1 MKFVENMK
9 SESHKITTLEE
20 KKDEEKREWIK
31 TSFWAPDNT
40 PLAKDSKIEVSQAPL
55 KNLYCPALSISNK
68 DAHKIKVKELISL
81 KLDVNELQE
90 FICWTCQKALVH
102 QKISTSRKCGHVMCK
117 DCFLKFS
124 F

>member
-40 PLAKDSKIEVSQAPL
+40 PLAKDSKIEVS
-55 KNLYCPALSISNK
+55 
-68 DAHKIKVKELISL
+68 
-81 KLDVNELQE
+81 
-90 FICWTCQKALVH
+90 
-102 QKISTSRKCGHVMCK
+102 
-117 DCFLKFS
+117 
-124 F
+124 